1 MLSLGS
7 FNEIAKI
14 KLLLQMNSIEQIL
27 TSRFPNNQITPIT
40 FEDELFFLIDFTKEK
55 GIKVLITSSFHVYQM
70 SVPEKLNGF
79 EFGQLYFCIPEYWD
93 LTDPENPEIRWLF
106 EWLNRITTYT
116 INNNTWLG
124 DGHTY
129 NCTKYGKQL
138 STTIRQD
145 HLFISNPIFLE
156 DELTPVELED
166 KTIHFWALIPI
177 FGDEMD
183 YKQGKGTVKLKKKF
197 LTKGV
202 TEKLDEYRQTSLKTR
217 WNFF

>member
-1 MLSLGS
+1 M
-7 FNEIAKI
+7 N
-14 KLLLQMNSIEQIL
+14 LLLEALKTQFSPTKISEISHNG
-27 TSRFPNNQITPIT
+27 
-40 FEDELFFLIDFTKEK
+40 ELYFLLDLKQEK
-55 GIKVLITSSFHVYQM
+55 GVQVLITSDFQEYQM
-70 SVPEKLNGF
+70 PIPEKLKGY

-129 NCTKYGKQL
+129 NCTKHGKQL

-197 LTKGV
+197 LIKGI

>member
-1 MLSLGS
+1 M
-7 FNEIAKI
+7 N
-14 KLLLQMNSIEQIL
+14 LLLDALKTQFSPTKISEISHNG
-27 TSRFPNNQITPIT
+27 
-40 FEDELFFLIDFTKEK
+40 ELYFLLDLKQEK
-55 GIKVLITSSFHVYQM
+55 GVQVLITSDFHEYQM
-70 SVPEKLNGF
+70 PIPEKLNDF

-93 LTDPENPEIRWLF
+93 LTNPENPEIRWLF

-138 STTIRQD
+138 STTVRQD

-156 DELTPVELED
+156 DELTPIELED

-197 LTKGV
+197 LIKGI

-217 WNFF
+217 WTFF